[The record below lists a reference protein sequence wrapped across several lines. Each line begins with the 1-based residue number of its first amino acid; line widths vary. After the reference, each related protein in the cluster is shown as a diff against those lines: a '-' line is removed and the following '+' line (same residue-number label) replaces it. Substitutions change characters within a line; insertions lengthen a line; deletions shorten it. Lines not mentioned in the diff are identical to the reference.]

1 MNATDEQVHDNK
13 MLPQLVEDIT
23 KSIKLLSQVSLKI
36 SYNVFNV
43 VLIRGD

>member
-23 KSIKLLSQVSLKI
+23 KSKKNITV
-36 SYNVFNV
+36 VVV
-43 VLIRGD
+43 VLVNLE